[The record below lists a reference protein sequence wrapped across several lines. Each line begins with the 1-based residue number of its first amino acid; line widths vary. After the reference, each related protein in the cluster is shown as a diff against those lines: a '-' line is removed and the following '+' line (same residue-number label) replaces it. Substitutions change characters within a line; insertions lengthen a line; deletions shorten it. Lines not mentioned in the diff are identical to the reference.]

1 MPDEAT
7 VEASPLEQFMA
18 VANQLGG
25 LDDGHAAPE
34 APATPAKEEP
44 ATAPAKQPAI
54 AAAVDDGEA
63 AKEAEK
69 AKQGAPKP
77 ADWAAI
83 REEKRK
89 FRAWQETESQRLA
102 GERAKFEADRKAA
115 EATSPERIQELIDAG
130 NFDEVAKAFGCT
142 SWEDLNTKAARAFA
156 SPEFRRIRELEAA
169 QAKLEA
175 ERAEEKRERE
185 AAQAEYQR
193 QQAERE
199 FVTFVDTECKA
210 ATDPVV
216 KALATAPEFTQAVYG
231 HLVQHYRETG
241 EQMDVAEAA
250 QVIADGARRRYA
262 EWHKVFGSQPTDN
275 QAEAAQ
281 AVTPDR
287 AGSKQP
293 ARPTKHVARNRAAE
307 AASPTRELT
316 HQEQIATWKGELEKA
331 LAKDLA
337 EGTFG

>member
-1 MPDEAT
+1 MPEEAAA
-7 VEASPLEQFMA
+7 EPSPLEQFMA
-18 VANQLGG
+18 VATELGG
-25 LDDGHAAPE
+25 LDDGPAPAAP
-34 APATPAKEEP
+34 APAKEEP
-44 ATAPAKQPAI
+44 AAPAKQPAI

-77 ADWAAI
+77 GDWAAI
-83 REEKRK
+83 REEKRQH
-89 FRAWQETESQRLA
+89 RAAVARKQAELDARDAAISAKAKELETYSPAKLKELLHSARLDDLA
-102 GERAKFEADRKAA
+102 QLLGAKNWTEVNDIGAKAYADPAYRENQALKEEVKRIAA
-115 EATSPERIQELIDAG
+115 E
-130 NFDEVAKAFGCT
+130 
-142 SWEDLNTKAARAFA
+142 
-156 SPEFRRIRELEAA
+156 RE
-169 QAKLEA
+169 
-175 ERAEEKRERE
+175 EEKRLQAER
-185 AAQAEYQR
+185 QAEYQR
-193 QQAERE
+193 QQSERE
-199 FVTFVDTECKA
+199 FIAFVDTECKA

-216 KALATAPEFTQAVYG
+216 KALAAAPEFTQAVYG

-262 EWHKVFGSQPTDN
+262 EWNKVFGSQPTDN

-307 AASPTRELT
+307 AANPTRELT

-331 LAKDLA
+331 LAEDLKN
-337 EGTFG
+337 GTFG